1 MDEAVGKG
9 VGEDG
14 AGETA
19 GSPVPDKLL
28 IVSDSTAREPQ
39 QRQDEPQGWAI
50 VWLPVTGAKRA

>member
-19 GSPVPDKLL
+19 GSPVPDKPL
-28 IVSDSTAREPQ
+28 IVSDSTAWEPQ
-39 QRQDEPQGWAI
+39 QRQDEPQGRAI
-50 VWLPVTGAKRA
+50 VCGCRH